1 MTDSPDAVLRRLA
14 QTPALPEDAVRG
26 RSAIELG
33 RRPGPRD
40 WSPAE
45 IFCHLRHVEE
55 LFQIRFQTILGAD
68 EPKILVFGATP
79 EALAPW
85 GIGGDVWHPLD
96 PDRWAEERQYRR
108 NDPMDALTAFRD
120 KRGQVLAVLRPLSP
134 EQWERGGI
142 HLGRGRLTL
151 SAWAGRLANHD
162 DNHLD
167 QIRRA
172 VDGRP

>member
-1 MTDSPDAVLRRLA
+1 
-14 QTPALPEDAVRG
+14 
-26 RSAIELG
+26 
-33 RRPGPRD
+33 
-40 WSPAE
+40 
-45 IFCHLRHVEE
+45 
-55 LFQIRFQTILGAD
+55 
-68 EPKILVFGATP
+68 
-79 EALAPW
+79 
-85 GIGGDVWHPLD
+85 
-96 PDRWAEERQYRR
+96 
-108 NDPMDALTAFRD
+108 MDALTAFRD